1 MFVRTFQGDF
11 DSDFAIQLPEGQ
23 SARSGSKRFNFTLG
37 TGAARI
43 ELQSFNGDI
52 FLARGTIASADEA
65 RRLRRQRVPGV
76 SPLPPAPAKPP
87 APPKP
92 PQGAEPERLGL

>member
-11 DSDFAIQLPEGQ
+11 GADFPIQLPEGQ

-37 TGAARI
+37 TGSARI

-52 FLARGTIASADEA
+52 VVARKIGHLRGRGAPHPPRSVPAAAGAARAAVFSIAAEA
-65 RRLRRQRVPGV
+65 TQ
-76 SPLPPAPAKPP
+76 A
-87 APPKP
+87 
-92 PQGAEPERLGL
+92 AEA